1 MSRLMSSLMGNRGG
15 GRLTS
20 MLLSVVGVVL
30 VALLS
35 GCLRLPESGPL
46 VTTDRGGPGATDVG
60 PYIDPAPPQPGE
72 NPPEIVK
79 HFLDAMMASSLQTSV
94 ARQFLTREAQANW
107 DPKRATITYADATQP
122 GGSSTVDLTVTGAN
136 RLDAS
141 GAWLGSADVSSLSF
155 PMVTEDGEWRIAQAP
170 DALIVPQRW
179 FELRFRQVSLHFFDP
194 TGEILVPE
202 PVYVPR
208 GEQLATSL
216 VRGLLAGPRSAD
228 SELSRT
234 FLPAGARL
242 ELSVPISED
251 GVAEVAL
258 EGDPSALAPEAAP
271 MALAQLA
278 WTLRQDPEVR
288 SFALSIGDERVSL
301 PQGAAQLS
309 VDYGAD
315 YDPAV
320 VSASPRLFG
329 LRDGLVA
336 PARKTEAVLTG
347 PLSGTRYG
355 LREFSVNLTASRVA
369 GVTTNGQEAFVADAD
384 EATSTPQRLLNS
396 GQDLAKPAWDFAD
409 RLWLLDRRSSGAAIS
424 VVVGEARA
432 AVSVPGVSGQS
443 VTSFLVSRDGSR
455 FVAVIDQGSSDAI
468 VVSRI
473 LHDDEGNVVGATRG
487 RVIAEGTPESRLRVS
502 AIGWRSA
509 IVLTLAARVT
519 EERDEILFLSIDGGP
534 NNLEAFG
541 ATRRMLPEHV
551 VGLTTSPAPS
561 TGVLVTTESGVQDPF
576 DPDRVADVDPD
587 IEALTYVG

>member
-1 MSRLMSSLMGNRGG
+1 MSVPTNNPRS
-15 GRLTS
+15 GRIARRTRHPHEP
-20 MLLSVVGVVL
+20 MLLVVVGML
-30 VALLS
+30 LFPLLS

-46 VTTDRGGPGATDVG
+46 VTTDRVGPGATDVG

-72 NPPEIVK
+72 TPAEIVK

-94 ARQFLTREAQANW
+94 AREFLTREAQANW
-107 DPKRATITYADATQP
+107 DPERATITYVDATQP
-122 GGSSTVDLTVTGAN
+122 SGSSTVGLAVTGAS

-141 GAWLGSADVSSLSF
+141 GAWLGSAEVSSLSF
-155 PMVTEDGEWRIAQAP
+155 PMVVQDAEWRIAEAP

-179 FELRFRQVSLHFFDP
+179 FELRFRQVALHFFDP
-194 TGEILVPE
+194 TAEILVPE

-216 VRGLLAGPRSAD
+216 VRGLLAGPSGAD
-228 SELSRT
+228 AELSRT
-234 FLPAGARL
+234 FLPAGTRL
-242 ELSVPISED
+242 ELSVPISDD
-251 GVAEVAL
+251 GVAEVTL
-258 EGDPSALAPEAAP
+258 EGNPSALAPEAAP

-288 SFALSIGDERVSL
+288 SFRLMIGDERVSL

-320 VSASPRLFG
+320 VSASSQIFG

-336 PARKTEAVLTG
+336 PATTTEAALTG
-347 PLSGTRYG
+347 PFSHTRYG
-355 LREFSVNLTASRVA
+355 LRDFSVNLTASRVA
-369 GVTTNGQEAFVADAD
+369 GVAADGREVFVADAD
-384 EATSTPQRLLNS
+384 DATSTPQRVLDA
-396 GQDLAKPAWDFAD
+396 GQDLAKPVWDFAD
-409 RLWLLDRRSSGAAIS
+409 RLWLLDRRTGGAAVS
-424 VVVGEARA
+424 VVVGEIRA
-432 AVSVPGVSGQS
+432 PVSIPGISAES

-455 FVAVIDQGSSDAI
+455 FVAVIDRGASDAI

-519 EERDEILFLSIDGGP
+519 KDRDEILFLSIDGGP

-541 ATRRMLPEHV
+541 ATRRMLPERV
-551 VGLTTSPAPS
+551 LGLTTSPAPS
-561 TGVLVTTESGVQDPF
+561 TGVLVSTESGVQDPF
-576 DPDRVADVDPD
+576 DPDRAAEVDP
-587 IEALTYVG
+587 

>member
-1 MSRLMSSLMGNRGG
+1 MSRPARGPIIG
-15 GRLTS
+15 PTAIALI
-20 MLLSVVGVVL
+20 VL
-30 VALLS
+30 VPLLS

-72 NPPEIVK
+72 SPPEIVK

-107 DPKRATITYADATQP
+107 DPKRATITYVDATQP
-122 GGSSTVDLTVTGAN
+122 SGSGTVILTVTGAN

-141 GAWLGSADVSSLSF
+141 GAWLGSADVRSLSF
-155 PMVTEDGEWRIAQAP
+155 PMVVEDGEWRIAQAP

-179 FELRFRQVSLHFFDP
+179 FELRFRQVALHFFDP
-194 TGEILVPE
+194 TAEILVPE

-216 VRGLLAGPRSAD
+216 VRGLLAGPRAAD
-228 SELSRT
+228 AEVSRT
-234 FLPAGARL
+234 FLPSGARL
-242 ELSVPISED
+242 ELSVPISDD

-288 SFALSIGDERVSL
+288 SFRLTIGDERVSL
-301 PQGAAQLS
+301 PQGTAQLS

-315 YDPAV
+315 YDPTV

-329 LRDGLVA
+329 LRAGLIS
-336 PARKTEAVLTG
+336 PATTTEAALSG

-369 GVTTNGQEAFVADAD
+369 GVTTNGQEVLVADAD
-384 EATSTPQRLLNS
+384 EATSTPQRVFNA

-409 RLWLLDRRSSGAAIS
+409 RLWLLDRRRGSGAVIS
-424 VVVGEARA
+424 VVVGDVRTPVA
-432 AVSVPGVSGQS
+432 VPGVSGGI
-443 VTSFLVSRDGSR
+443 VKSFLVSRDGSR
-455 FVAVIDQGSSDAI
+455 LVAVLDLGTSDAI
-468 VVSRI
+468 MVSRI

-487 RVIAEGTPESRLRVS
+487 RVIAEGTTESRLRVS

-519 EERDEILFLSIDGGP
+519 EDRDELLFLSIDGGP
-534 NNLEAFG
+534 SNLEAFG
-541 ATRRMLPEHV
+541 ATRRMLPERIL
-551 VGLTTSPAPS
+551 GLTTSPVSSA
-561 TGVLVTTESGVQDPF
+561 GVLVTTESGVQDPF
-576 DPDRVADVDPD
+576 DPDRAAQVAPD

>member
-1 MSRLMSSLMGNRGG
+1 MIGLTRGP
-15 GRLTS
+15 
-20 MLLSVVGVVL
+20 LLRRAPVVL
-30 VALLS
+30 ILLIPLLS

-46 VTTDRGGPGATDVG
+46 VTTDRGGPGAADVG

-72 NPPEIVK
+72 SPPEIVK

-94 ARQFLTREAQANW
+94 AREFLTREAQANW
-107 DPKRATITYADATQP
+107 DPKRATITYLDATQP
-122 GGSSTVDLTVTGAN
+122 SGSSTVDVTVTGAN

-141 GAWLGSADVSSLSF
+141 GAWLGSADVRSLSF
-155 PMVTEDGEWRIAQAP
+155 PMVVEKGEWRIAQAP

-179 FELRFRQVSLHFFDP
+179 FELRFRQVALHFFDP
-194 TGEILVPE
+194 TAEILVPE

-216 VRGLLAGPRSAD
+216 VRGLLAGPRAAD
-228 SELSRT
+228 AEVSRT
-234 FLPAGARL
+234 FLPSGARL
-242 ELSVPISED
+242 ELSVPISDD

-288 SFALSIGDERVSL
+288 SFRLTIGDERVSL
-301 PQGAAQLS
+301 PQGTAQLS

-315 YDPAV
+315 FDPTV

-329 LRDGLVA
+329 LRAGLIS
-336 PARKTEAVLTG
+336 PAATTESALTG
-347 PLSGTRYG
+347 PLSSTRYG

-369 GVTTNGQEAFVADAD
+369 GVAANGQEVLLADAD
-384 EATSTPQRLLNS
+384 EATDTPQRVLGA

-424 VVVGEARA
+424 VVVGEMRTT
-432 AVSVPGVSGQS
+432 VTVPGVSGGI
-443 VTSFLVSRDGSR
+443 VKSFLVSRDGSR
-455 FVAVIDQGSSDAI
+455 LVAVVDRGASDAI

-519 EERDEILFLSIDGGP
+519 EDRDELLFLSIDGGP
-534 NNLEAFG
+534 SNLEAFG
-541 ATRRMLPEHV
+541 ATRRMLPERV
-551 VGLTTSPAPS
+551 LGLATSPVPS
-561 TGVLVTTESGVQDPF
+561 SGVLVTTESGVQDPF
-576 DPDRVADVDPD
+576 DPDRAAEVAPD
-587 IEALTYVG
+587 IEALTFVG